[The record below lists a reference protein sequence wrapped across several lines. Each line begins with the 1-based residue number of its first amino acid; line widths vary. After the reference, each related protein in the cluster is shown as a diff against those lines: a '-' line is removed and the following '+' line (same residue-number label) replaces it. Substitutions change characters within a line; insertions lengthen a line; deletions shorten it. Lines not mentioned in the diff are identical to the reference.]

1 MIGRGP
7 LTTYE
12 AVETNSNRV
21 VIIKALQ
28 KNEENAALLKE
39 IEGLK
44 NCDSKYVLKYYG
56 FYEKGNEYWVMNQ
69 VACKALVHYG
79 EMGTEIPQAM
89 LTFERCTEGKRI
101 ERDCQLLPNGA

>member
-12 AVETNSNRV
+12 AVEAHSNRV

-28 KNEENAALLKE
+28 KNEENAAFLKE

-44 NCDSKYVLKYYG
+44 NCDSKFVLKYYG
-56 FYEKGNEYWVMNQ
+56 FYENGNEYRVGNW
-69 VACKALVHYG
+69 VACKAVVHYR
-79 EMGTEIPQAM
+79 EVGTEIPRAV
-89 LTFERCTEGKRI
+89 LKFESGTEGKRI
-101 ERDCQLLPNGA
+101 ERDC

>member
-12 AVETNSNRV
+12 AVETDSNRV
-21 VIIKALQ
+21 IIIKALQ
-28 KNEENAALLKE
+28 KNEESAALLKE

-56 FYEKGNEYWVMNQ
+56 FYEKGTEYRVG
-69 VACKALVHYG
+69 Y
-79 EMGTEIPQAM
+79 
-89 LTFERCTEGKRI
+89 
-101 ERDCQLLPNGA
+101 

>member
-1 MIGRGP
+1 MCALLEGSKRRVEIIRGREP

-12 AVETNSNRV
+12 AVETDSNRV

-28 KNEENAALLKE
+28 KNEENAAFLKE

-56 FYEKGNEYWVMNQ
+56 FYEKGNEYWVM
-69 VACKALVHYG
+69 
-79 EMGTEIPQAM
+79 T
-89 LTFERCTEGKRI
+89 
-101 ERDCQLLPNGA
+101 